1 MRRTDRTSFILAD
14 HNLGQA
20 TLELVLR
27 VGRNRMYY
35 EFIGCWCGEGD
46 ESDKLGTNLII
57 RKMIRNSY
65 VLLWHEIWRVYI
77 QIAVQVAVI
86 LYIHIYISF
95 PMIDFIILI
104 YLECVDIFETSR
116 NSCLTFFYHFLFI
129 R

>member
-1 MRRTDRTSFILAD
+1 MRRTGRTSFILAD

-65 VLLWHEIWRVYI
+65 VLLWHEI
-77 QIAVQVAVI
+77 
-86 LYIHIYISF
+86 
-95 PMIDFIILI
+95 
-104 YLECVDIFETSR
+104 
-116 NSCLTFFYHFLFI
+116 
-129 R
+129 